1 MQGQYTE
8 LIVIQENTSDGSETF
23 LWSSES
29 PDFLGT
35 YGWKEFKLS
44 FFQKIA
50 AHICAQ
56 QSLHYCNQTH
66 GLGVA

>member
-44 FFQKIA
+44 FFGKP
-50 AHICAQ
+50 
-56 QSLHYCNQTH
+56 QSNLVSVFVILYS
-66 GLGVA
+66 L

>member
-44 FFQKIA
+44 FFWKASIKPGKG
-50 AHICAQ
+50 IC
-56 QSLHYCNQTH
+56 YIVFF
-66 GLGVA
+66 VALTEKLM